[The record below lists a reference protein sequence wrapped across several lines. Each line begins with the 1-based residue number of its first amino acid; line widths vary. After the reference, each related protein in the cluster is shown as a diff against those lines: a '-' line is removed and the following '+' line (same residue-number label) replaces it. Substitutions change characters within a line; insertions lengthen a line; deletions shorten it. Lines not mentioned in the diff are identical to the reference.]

1 MSYIL
6 DALRKSDQQRQR
18 GLTPTLASAPLP
30 VATTAT
36 PRPAWLP
43 FFLIGLGLLAMG
55 ITIGWLQPWQE
66 KPTAAVI
73 KVAPKPAEL
82 AVVQTPPTPA
92 PQPAALAPQAA
103 PAPITPPP
111 QAMPEVAPVPARSE
125 PARPVA
131 VTAPRVHESASAPR
145 PSLPKITIT
154 VHAYNETAAERV
166 AGINGHLLREGEE
179 IEPGFKLEKITKDG
193 VTLNFKGQRFH
204 REVQ

>member
-18 GLTPTLASAPLP
+18 GLTPTLASAPLSA
-30 VATTAT
+30 ATTNAS
-36 PRPAWLP
+36 RPAWLP

-66 KPTAAVI
+66 KPVAV
-73 KVAPKPAEL
+73 VTQPAPKPVAL
-82 AVVQTPPTPA
+82 AVIPNPPPA
-92 PQPAALAPQAA
+92 PVAPTSIPAPQAA
-103 PAPITPPP
+103 PQT
-111 QAMPEVAPVPARSE
+111 MPEATPAPLRPE
-125 PARPVA
+125 PAKPVA
-131 VTAPRVHESASAPR
+131 VTTPRTNEAASAPR

-179 IEPGFKLEKITKDG
+179 IEPGLKLEKITKDG
-193 VTLNFKGQRFH
+193 VTLNYKGQRFH